1 MCRQLYFALLCMAAL
16 SANASVP
23 LSVTLPNSLPISLAA
38 QVAGYKAVLTC
49 GSTFNGGK
57 SVAMIAADEL
67 TGIRVD
73 FRDTFAQ
80 LPDAQINHQEKYVAA
95 QFDDDLPPRYA
106 VWRAGFGC
114 AQLPVGAKLNRR
126 TLLPTAAIKNVAQQI
141 NEPWPFGDRV
151 ERIHKPNLALAK
163 VVDKALNSD
172 TYGDLNTTSAVLV
185 STPDQ
190 LLLEQYKSGYT
201 PYTSQRTWS
210 VGKAITATVI
220 GVAVEQGLVDIKAP
234 ATIPEWSAPGD
245 ERQTI
250 TLENLLQMTSGLD
263 STVNG
268 ANTPE
273 IYFGG
278 GLVTDYATATALE
291 AAPGTQFKYAN
302 NDTMLAVRSLRAT
315 LNDDEK
321 MLRFPSENLFYKI
334 GMNNTVAET
343 DWQGNFVLSSQI
355 WTTSRDLG
363 RLGILYL
370 NDGLW
375 RGERILPE
383 GWRDYVSRPS
393 GAQPPAEIEGAK
405 IPGYGAQFW
414 LYPSRFEGMP
424 DDSFNA
430 EGQRGQS
437 MMIIPSRN
445 LVIVRRGYDHKD
457 GLRFDIARFSA
468 DILSALA
475 D

>member
-1 MCRQLYFALLCMAAL
+1 
-16 SANASVP
+16 
-23 LSVTLPNSLPISLAA
+23 
-38 QVAGYKAVLTC
+38 
-49 GSTFNGGK
+49 
-57 SVAMIAADEL
+57 
-67 TGIRVD
+67 
-73 FRDTFAQ
+73 
-80 LPDAQINHQEKYVAA
+80 
-95 QFDDDLPPRYA
+95 
-106 VWRAGFGC
+106 
-114 AQLPVGAKLNRR
+114 
-126 TLLPTAAIKNVAQQI
+126 
-141 NEPWPFGDRV
+141 
-151 ERIHKPNLALAK
+151 
-163 VVDKALNSD
+163 
-172 TYGDLNTTSAVLV
+172 
-185 STPDQ
+185 
-190 LLLEQYKSGYT
+190 
-201 PYTSQRTWS
+201 
-210 VGKAITATVI
+210 
-220 GVAVEQGLVDIKAP
+220 
-234 ATIPEWSAPGD
+234 
-245 ERQTI
+245 
-250 TLENLLQMTSGLD
+250 
-263 STVNG
+263 
-268 ANTPE
+268 
-273 IYFGG
+273 
-278 GLVTDYATATALE
+278 
-291 AAPGTQFKYAN
+291 
-302 NDTMLAVRSLRAT
+302 MLAVRSLRAT

-321 MLRFPSENLFYKI
+321 MLRFPSKNLFYKI

-468 DILSALA
+468 DILAALA

>member
-1 MCRQLYFALLCMAAL
+1 MCRQLFFALLYFVLLCMSAL
-16 SANASVP
+16 SANASEF
-23 LSVTLPNSLPISLAA
+23 LPISLAA

-49 GSTFNGGK
+49 GATFNGGK
-57 SVAMIAADEL
+57 SAAMIAADEL

-80 LPDAQINHQEKYVAA
+80 LPDAQINLRKKYVAA

-106 VWRAGFGC
+106 VWRDGFGC
-114 AQLPVGAKLNRR
+114 AQLPVGATLVSRK
-126 TLLPTAAIKNVAQQI
+126 LLPTAVVKKVSQQVDA
-141 NEPWPFGDRV
+141 PWPFGDRV
-151 ERIHKPNLALAK
+151 GQHHQPNLALAR
-163 VVDKALNSD
+163 VVDDALNSA
-172 TYGDLNTTSAVLV
+172 TYGDLNSTSAVLV
-185 STPDQ
+185 TTAEQ
-190 LLLEQYKSGYT
+190 LLIEQYKPGYT

-220 GVAVEQGLVDIKAP
+220 GVAVEKGLVDIKAP
-234 ATIPEWSAPGD
+234 ANIPEWSAPGD

-250 TLENLLQMTSGLD
+250 TLEHLLQMNSGLD
-263 STVNG
+263 SSVNG
-268 ANTPE
+268 ANTPD

-278 GLVTDYATATALE
+278 GLVTEYATATGLE
-291 AAPGTQFKYAN
+291 TAPGTRFKYAN

-315 LNDDEK
+315 LNDDQK
-321 MLRFPSENLFYKI
+321 MLRFPSENLFHKI
-334 GMNNTVAET
+334 AMNNTVAET
-343 DWQGNFVLSSQI
+343 DWQGNFVLSSQV

-375 RGERILPE
+375 RDQQIVPI
-383 GWRDYVSRPS
+383 GWRDYVSRPT
-393 GAQPPAEIEGAK
+393 GAQPPLEYEGDK

-424 DDSFNA
+424 DDAFNA

-457 GLRFDIARFSA
+457 GQRFDIARFSA
-468 DILSALA
+468 DVLAALA

>member
-1 MCRQLYFALLCMAAL
+1 
-16 SANASVP
+16 
-23 LSVTLPNSLPISLAA
+23 
-38 QVAGYKAVLTC
+38 
-49 GSTFNGGK
+49 
-57 SVAMIAADEL
+57 MIAADEL

-80 LPDAQINHQEKYVAA
+80 LPDAQINLREKYVAA
-95 QFDDDLPPRYA
+95 QFSKDLPPRYA
-106 VWRAGFGC
+106 VWRDGFGC
-114 AQLPVGAKLNRR
+114 AQLPVGATLNSRK
-126 TLLPTAAIKNVAQQI
+126 LLPTAIIKKVSQQVDA
-141 NEPWPFGDRV
+141 PWPFGDRV
-151 ERIHKPNLALAK
+151 GRHHRPNVALAS
-163 VVDKALNSD
+163 VVDAAFNSA
-172 TYGDLNTTSAVLV
+172 TYGDLNSTSAVLV
-185 STPDQ
+185 TTADQ
-190 LLLEQYKSGYT
+190 LLIEQYKPGYT

-220 GVAVEQGLVDIKAP
+220 GVAVEKGLLDIKVP
-234 ATIPEWSAPGD
+234 ANIPEWSAPGD

-250 TLENLLQMTSGLD
+250 TLEHLLQMNSGLD

-268 ANTPE
+268 ANTPD

-278 GLVTDYATATALE
+278 GLVTEYATATRLE

-315 LNDDEK
+315 LNDDQE
-321 MLRFPSENLFYKI
+321 MLRFPSENLFQKI
-334 GMNNTVAET
+334 AMNNTVAET

-375 RGERILPE
+375 RDQQILPS
-383 GWRDYVSRPS
+383 GWRDYVSRPA
-393 GAQPPAEIEGAK
+393 GAQPPLEIEGAK

-424 DDSFNA
+424 DDAFNA

-457 GLRFDIARFSA
+457 GQRFDIARFSA
-468 DILSALA
+468 DILEALA